1 MAINFLKNIFGT
13 KSEREIE
20 KLLPIVDEVNK
31 IYKSLEKKSDDFLVQ
46 KTREFQKLLFSA
58 SEKIK
63 SDNSNN
69 DFSREKI
76 SKLEHEAHQEILN
89 EILPEAFAIVKETCR
104 RLVGQEWSVAGQN
117 IKWDM
122 VPYDVQI
129 IGAIILHKGKVAEMK
144 TGEGKT
150 LVASMPLYLNALTGK
165 GVHVITVND
174 YLAKRD
180 SEWMGEIFRRLGLTV
195 GSILNEMN
203 PDQRREIYSKD
214 ITYGTNNEFGF
225 DYLRDN
231 MALSK
236 EEQVQ
241 RGHSFAIIDEVDS
254 ILIDE
259 ARTPL
264 IISGAV
270 DKPANS
276 TFKDLR
282 PQVQKLIREQNILVN
297 SLVSDSEELLSN
309 DKKSEA
315 GLKLLQALRGSP
327 KNKRLQK
334 VFQEKG
340 TRKLAVDVES
350 EYMRDKKLH
359 EVDEDLY
366 FSIDEQSNVIDLT
379 EKGRVALSPKDPEM
393 FIIPD
398 LGEMLDDIQSK
409 ESDNAKK
416 NELSEQARLLHSS
429 RSEQIHN
436 ITQLLR
442 AYSLYEKD
450 VDYVVQDGKVL
461 IVDEFTGRILAG
473 RRYSEGLHQALEAKE
488 NVTIERETQTLAT
501 ITIQNYFRLYH
512 KLSGMT
518 GTAETESEELHSIYK
533 LDVTVIPT
541 HRNVIRDDR
550 NDLIYKTKREKF
562 NAVIEEIQQCYERG
576 QPSLVGTISVEA
588 SETLARIL
596 KRRGIP
602 HNVLNAKQ
610 HQREAEIIS
619 LAGNKSAVTIATNM
633 AGRGTDIKLKDEI
646 VDVGGLHIIGTE
658 RHESRRIDLQLRGR
672 AGRQGDPGSSVFYLS
687 LEDDLMRLFNSDRI
701 ASIMDRL
708 GVEEGEVITAGMV
721 TKSIERAQK
730 KVEGRNFSIRK
741 RLLEYDD
748 VMNQQREVVYNRRNE
763 ALHGTNIKK
772 EIFNIQED
780 YIDVFL
786 DNIGDSEEDSQEWNW
801 DYIESELTSIF
812 TLELNEEIRNS
823 SNKTELKKII
833 TENIEKIYDLRE
845 SFVPSDVMRG
855 FERYVT
861 LRTIDEMWRDHLY
874 AMDQLREGINLRAY
888 GQKDPLL
895 EYKSEGFDLFVNFI
909 DEVNKNTIQ
918 RLFRTRLHGMDQAP
932 KITNNPKIKTL
943 DSKKSQSSIDGMIV
957 RQKNHSNSVNNS
969 QNQKDVPVKVE
980 KKLGRN
986 DKIKI
991 SNGKEIKELKWK
1003 KPKPLIESGKW
1014 SKV

>member
-76 SKLEHEAHQEILN
+76 SKLEHEAHQKILN

-409 ESDNAKK
+409 ESDSAKK

-541 HRNVIRDDR
+541 HRNVIRDDK

-646 VDVGGLHIIGTE
+646 VELGGLHIIGTE

-801 DYIESELTSIF
+801 DYIESELASIF

-932 KITNNPKIKTL
+932 KIINNPKIKTL

-957 RQKNHSNSVNNS
+957 RQKNHSNNVNNS

-1003 KPKPLIESGKW
+1003 KAKPLIESGKW